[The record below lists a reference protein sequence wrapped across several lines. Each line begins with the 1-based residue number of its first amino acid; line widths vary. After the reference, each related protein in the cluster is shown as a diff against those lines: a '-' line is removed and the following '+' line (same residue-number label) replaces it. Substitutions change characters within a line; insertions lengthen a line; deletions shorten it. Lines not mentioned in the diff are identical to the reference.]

1 MKYVGMQTQISRNN
15 TLTVMLLI
23 LFPAIILG
31 MVWVFLAII
40 NYVGNGYY
48 NEYGE
53 LIHQLDS
60 DTVLFIRR
68 FEYSR
73 RFTIMKKR
81 DTAINI
87 ISGFEYPRKGNI
99 TFFKPS
105 LG

>member
-60 DTVLFIRR
+60 DTVNYYFLQ
-68 FEYSR
+68 
-73 RFTIMKKR
+73 TIPWVIGGVGLWFVI
-81 DTAINI
+81 A
-87 ISGFEYPRKGNI
+87 
-99 TFFKPS
+99 
-105 LG
+105 